1 MCFLLEVTEVLP
13 CGASVDRLQVP
24 DPKARVAEE
33 GQARTD
39 YLTKETF
46 TVDPEQGSVFKLP
59 CQPEHY
65 KTLLTILLLAL
76 DGNI

>member
-1 MCFLLEVTEVLP
+1 MNVKVFVMLFVLEVTEGLP
-13 CGASVDRLQVP
+13 CGASLDRRVR

-46 TVDPEQGSVFKLP
+46 TVDPEQGSVFIMRSKKLP
-59 CQPEHY
+59 CQPL
-65 KTLLTILLLAL
+65 TL
-76 DGNI
+76 

>member
-1 MCFLLEVTEVLP
+1 MNVKVFLMFFLLEGTEVLP

-46 TVDPEQGSVFKLP
+46 TVDPEQGSVFIMRSKKLQ
-59 CQPEHY
+59 CQPL
-65 KTLLTILLLAL
+65 TL
-76 DGNI
+76 

>member
-1 MCFLLEVTEVLP
+1 MLQVTEVLL

-39 YLTKETF
+39 YLTKETST
-46 TVDPEQGSVFKLP
+46 TVDPEQGNVFIMRSKKLP
-59 CQPEHY
+59 CQPL
-65 KTLLTILLLAL
+65 TL
-76 DGNI
+76 

>member
-1 MCFLLEVTEVLP
+1 MNVKVFLMFFLLEVTEVLA

-33 GQARTD
+33 GQARMD

-46 TVDPEQGSVFKLP
+46 TVDPEQGSVFIMRSKKLP
-59 CQPEHY
+59 CQPL
-65 KTLLTILLLAL
+65 TL
-76 DGNI
+76 

>member
-1 MCFLLEVTEVLP
+1 MNVKVFLMFFLLEVTEVLP

-46 TVDPEQGSVFKLP
+46 TVDPEQDSVFIMRSKKLP
-59 CQPEHY
+59 SQPL
-65 KTLLTILLLAL
+65 TL
-76 DGNI
+76 

>member
-1 MCFLLEVTEVLP
+1 MNVKVFVMLFVLEVTEVLP
-13 CGASVDRLQVP
+13 CGASLDRRVR

-46 TVDPEQGSVFKLP
+46 TVHPEQGSVTVF
-59 CQPEHY
+59 HDN
-65 KTLLTILLLAL
+65 AL
-76 DGNI
+76 